1 MQLGLEALGALEKAH
16 SVLKSAH
23 MEMKYLL
30 LGYFT
35 LRYTV

>member
-1 MQLGLEALGALEKAH
+1 MQLGLEALGALENAY
-16 SVLKSAH
+16 SVLKSAY